1 MAARTGFPQGAGGVR
16 TSPLR
21 PGPNGRSGSHP
32 LLELQRRYGNRYV
45 QRLVDPSRVDGNVAR
60 PTVPALVVQLRER
73 TDQGKGEDAP
83 RVGPQPGTPAE
94 TRGVPERTSAA
105 PAQAGAAR
113 SEPPSRTEHHGR
125 APHPADAGPRT
136 PVLPETSAMSEDLRS
151 PASGKK
157 APEGPHQD
165 PAYQAVV
172 RQLRATTKTQKT
184 PPKEPKDKQLETRLA
199 ANLTPQEALKQEA
212 IPDYIDALAQAQ
224 PPDLTTDAFMAQ
236 FGAAVQSV
244 GDKLPR
250 DKDAQEHVSTGVA
263 IAVETGKAKA
273 SLANQTETIVGP
285 LRAQAGKKLSDF
297 PVAEAPQPHEL
308 KPDPPG
314 TVPTVPNAGA
324 AAVKP
329 KADAE
334 ISLDDKSGELD
345 DVLANQQVQGQ
356 KLDIDEASLALPISG
371 EPTFDEAGEAKR
383 KAQQEIAKSK
393 PRYRDHERQ
402 VIGVSGA
409 EMRAIASGGLA
420 KQYDARSKS
429 FGEVLGVQNTHKSNI
444 EEKKRA
450 VLHELEGIYDETK
463 GKVDNELKKLADIE
477 DIFDGIV
484 SKATED
490 FSQNVEK
497 QLEFIYTPG
506 VFDYS
511 DWKDE
516 HAAEIEK
523 ERDALQNQGENFYVA
538 ATKALDIVRKRSAD
552 AYFATRRS
560 IFMFDL
566 RWGVEEK
573 IATKVVQALNAAR
586 GHIRSGKER
595 VKTAFDKLT
604 PQERQEFE
612 NVLSGVMGRFD
623 SLEESVEDRQREI
636 VTDMARAYN
645 QGVGKLQ
652 ATFDTIR
659 KDVLTSWFEKAWNK
673 LKAVV
678 NAIIDFATRIAQLL
692 GRLANLIGDIVASP
706 RAFFSHLGEGISQGF
721 STFIN
726 RIDEFL
732 ATAFFDWLR
741 GSSGLP
747 FQMPKDWSPKGLFG
761 LFTQLLNLSVET
773 VWQRMEAVY
782 GKATASAFRQGEVVL
797 DKGLEIFSII
807 RTEGLGGLWDHIS
820 ESLGNILGET
830 LDTIKE
836 TVLYAA
842 IRRAIIEI
850 GKLIIPGGGFIAIA
864 EKVIRFLQFIVDA
877 RDRILDLIESFV
889 DAVEMAVKGNVQG
902 IVNRIT
908 GALTKFITLALDFL
922 VDFFGLGAL
931 KDKVTRF
938 IERMRKPVISGIDW
952 LLGKFK
958 PLVTRGMRLLQKG
971 KQKLIGAGKAVV
983 QVGVPKDPNERL
995 RLATEASVAAAKRLS
1010 GKVTKALLNPVLA
1023 GIRVRYGLATIQPY
1037 EQSGTWWVRATINPT
1052 QNWSLGLGV
1061 ATPAQPPP
1069 ATPAQPPPL
1078 TVGTVLSVKSSIGPV
1093 RGVFVG
1099 YGEDIKYAD
1108 GSKDRTVR
1116 IKTAKDERRYG
1127 FRGFGV
1133 IWFVPP
1139 PSATPPPAV
1148 HYSASTFPFIRQNI
1162 KTAIARGYPSR
1173 LKYLQ
1178 DSAKADANRRAA
1190 LASHRPAKSG
1200 FSLDEYPFASTYQG
1214 GCPGGVCAQVREV
1227 PETEQDMQGGKMS
1240 SFYQNNK
1247 LQDGDEFDVLV

>member
-1 MAARTGFPQGAGGVR
+1 
-16 TSPLR
+16 
-21 PGPNGRSGSHP
+21 
-32 LLELQRRYGNRYV
+32 LQRRYGNRYV
-45 QRLVDPSRVDGNVAR
+45 QRLVHQSRLDGHVAG

-83 RVGPQPGTPAE
+83 HVSPQPGTPAE
-94 TRGVPERTSAA
+94 ARGAPEPTSAA
-105 PAQAGAAR
+105 PSQTDAAG
-113 SEPPSRTEHHGR
+113 SEPPPRTEQRAR
-125 APHPADAGPRT
+125 APLRADAGPRT
-136 PVLPETSAMSEDLRS
+136 PALAETSAASEDLSS
-151 PASGKK
+151 PASGEK
-157 APEGPHQD
+157 APASPQQD
-165 PAYQAVV
+165 PAHQAIV
-172 RQLRATTKTQKT
+172 RQLRTKAKTQKT
-184 PPKEPKDKQLETRLA
+184 PPKEPKEKQLETRFA
-199 ANLTPQEALKQEA
+199 ANLPPQEARKQEA
-212 IPDYIDALAQAQ
+212 IRDHIDALAQAQ
-224 PPDLTTDAFMAQ
+224 PHELTTDAFMAQ
-236 FGAAVQSV
+236 FGAAVKSV

-250 DKDAQEHVSTGVA
+250 DKDEQEHVSTGVA
-263 IAVETGKAKA
+263 IAVESVKAKA
-273 SLANQTETIVGP
+273 NLANQTQSIAGP

-297 PVAEAPQPHEL
+297 PAAEAPQPHEL

-314 TVPTVPNAGA
+314 AIPSVPNAGA

-329 KADAE
+329 KAEAE
-334 ISLDDKSGELD
+334 ISLDDKSSELD
-345 DVLANQQVQGQ
+345 DVLANQQVQEQ
-356 KLDIDEASLALPISG
+356 KLDIEEASLALPISG

-393 PRYRDHERQ
+393 PRYRDHEQQ

-409 EMRAIASGGLA
+409 EMRAIASGGLT

-450 VLHELEGIYDETK
+450 VLRELETIYGETK
-463 GKVDNELKKLADIE
+463 DGVDKELKQLEHIE

-484 SKATED
+484 SKATAD

-523 ERDALQNQGENFYVA
+523 ERAALQSQGENFYVA

-560 IFMFDL
+560 MFMFDL
-566 RWGVEEK
+566 RWGVEEQ
-573 IATKVVQALNAAR
+573 IAKKVVEALNAAR
-586 GHIRSGKER
+586 GHIRTGKER
-595 VKTAFDKLT
+595 VQTAFDKLT
-604 PQERQEFE
+604 PQERQEFA
-612 NVLSGVMGRFD
+612 NVLSGVMGRFET
-623 SLEESVEDRQREI
+623 LEESVEDRQREI

-652 ATFDTIR
+652 ATFDTIK

-692 GRLANLIGDIVASP
+692 GRLAHLIGDIVASP

-721 STFIN
+721 STFID

-761 LFTQLLNLSVET
+761 VFTQLLNLSVET

-782 GKATASAFRQGEVVL
+782 GKTTANAFRQGEVVL
-797 DKGLEIFSII
+797 EKGLEIFSIV

-820 ESLGNILGET
+820 ESLGNILAET

-931 KDKVTRF
+931 KDKITRF
-938 IERMRKPVISGIDW
+938 IERMRKPVIGGIDW
-952 LLGKFK
+952 LLEKFK

-995 RLATEASVAAAKRLS
+995 RLAAEASVAAAKRLR
-1010 GKVTKALLNPVLA
+1010 GTVTKALLNPVLA
-1023 GIRVRYGLATIQPY
+1023 GIRVRYGLAAIQPY

-1052 QNWSLGLGV
+1052 RTWSLGVGV
-1061 ATPAQPPP
+1061 ATPAQPP
-1069 ATPAQPPPL
+1069 TPGQPPPL
-1078 TVGTVLSVKSSIGPV
+1078 TVGTVLSMKRSIGPVGGGGVKTAPEV

-1099 YGEDIKYAD
+1099 YGEDIKYKD

-1116 IKTAKDERRYG
+1116 IKTALDERPYG

-1139 PSATPPPAV
+1139 PSAIPPPEV
-1148 HYSASTFPFIRQNI
+1148 HYSPSKFPFIHQNI
-1162 KTAIARGYPSR
+1162 KTAIASGKPSR

-1214 GCPGGVCAQVREV
+1214 GAGAQVREV

-1240 SFYQNNK
+1240 TFYQKNK
-1247 LQDGDEFDVLV
+1247 LQDGDEFNVVAR